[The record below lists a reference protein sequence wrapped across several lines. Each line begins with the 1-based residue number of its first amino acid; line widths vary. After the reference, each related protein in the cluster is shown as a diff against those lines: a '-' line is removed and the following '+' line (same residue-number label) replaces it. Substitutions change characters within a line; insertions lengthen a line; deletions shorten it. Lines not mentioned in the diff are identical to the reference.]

1 MDVLMEM
8 TWSDDI
14 RRKGSRLAVPHFVSC
29 LAWLWHPAQLA
40 AGQWDGPGV
49 KHCAVRTTSGR
60 YLTVISQSGVLQGW
74 TSQRGYHHLKWRGVG
89 LARPRTRTR
98 RKPHALVGLARGHL
112 LDPGGLRAQRPGD
125 VWWRAG
131 GRAKPERRPGG
142 AQDSCRLDQRGSQEL
157 LGWDQWRR
165 RERRPRDWPSGESV
179 PGRAAHRW
187 DSGAAAIGR
196 AALPGKR

>member
-60 YLTVISQSGVLQGW
+60 YLTVISQSGVLQGPPSQ
-74 TSQRGYHHLKWRGVG
+74 TSGRGTWAPRNSYHGKG
-89 LARPRTRTR
+89 
-98 RKPHALVGLARGHL
+98 K
-112 LDPGGLRAQRPGD
+112 
-125 VWWRAG
+125 
-131 GRAKPERRPGG
+131 
-142 AQDSCRLDQRGSQEL
+142 SSQCSAV
-157 LGWDQWRR
+157 RR
-165 RERRPRDWPSGESV
+165 RE
-179 PGRAAHRW
+179 
-187 DSGAAAIGR
+187 
-196 AALPGKR
+196 

>member
-60 YLTVISQSGVLQGW
+60 YLTVISQSGVLQGC
-74 TSQRGYHHLKWRGVG
+74 RALVFWRG
-89 LARPRTRTR
+89 R
-98 RKPHALVGLARGHL
+98 RYSP
-112 LDPGGLRAQRPGD
+112 
-125 VWWRAG
+125 WWRRCHKRRCPSAVPPFSAYHVPPFRG
-131 GRAKPERRPGG
+131 GGPIATPVSSPTTVAHSSASVSRARDGARIALALREWLPECL
-142 AQDSCRLDQRGSQEL
+142 S
-157 LGWDQWRR
+157 
-165 RERRPRDWPSGESV
+165 WPWHFAEIVRS
-179 PGRAAHRW
+179 R
-187 DSGAAAIGR
+187 
-196 AALPGKR
+196 

>member
-60 YLTVISQSGVLQGW
+60 YLTVISQSGVLQEGMALD
-74 TSQRGYHHLKWRGVG
+74 RYARMGYIRL
-89 LARPRTRTR
+89 
-98 RKPHALVGLARGHL
+98 
-112 LDPGGLRAQRPGD
+112 QIIE
-125 VWWRAG
+125 RAG
-131 GRAKPERRPGG
+131 GKEHM
-142 AQDSCRLDQRGSQEL
+142 AQMQTRYEPPDLKT
-157 LGWDQWRR
+157 
-165 RERRPRDWPSGESV
+165 RERFPY
-179 PGRAAHRW
+179 HRW
-187 DSGAAAIGR
+187 MRGEGIPIHFDIAGVADVT
-196 AALPGKR
+196 ALPREPWARTGKGLGTFIELTGTY

>member
-60 YLTVISQSGVLQGW
+60 YLTVISQSGVLQAP
-74 TSQRGYHHLKWRGVG
+74 SPLRERECDESEEPLPAFLG
-89 LARPRTRTR
+89 LGTWVPTALDLGDRVPRFNSCSLHFGPDCCRDP
-98 RKPHALVGLARGHL
+98 RKPSG
-112 LDPGGLRAQRPGD
+112 P
-125 VWWRAG
+125 
-131 GRAKPERRPGG
+131 RRPG
-142 AQDSCRLDQRGSQEL
+142 
-157 LGWDQWRR
+157 RR
-165 RERRPRDWPSGESV
+165 AS
-179 PGRAAHRW
+179 
-187 DSGAAAIGR
+187 I
-196 AALPGKR
+196 

>member
-60 YLTVISQSGVLQGW
+60 YLTVISQSGVLQGASAVD
-74 TSQRGYHHLKWRGVG
+74 TRAPAGYREGTHVAAEVTRDRATAASVG
-89 LARPRTRTR
+89 A
-98 RKPHALVGLARGHL
+98 
-112 LDPGGLRAQRPGD
+112 DRPGD
-125 VWWRAG
+125 PRPGLCARRPESVEH
-131 GRAKPERRPGG
+131 PERG
-142 AQDSCRLDQRGSQEL
+142 RG
-157 LGWDQWRR
+157 
-165 RERRPRDWPSGESV
+165 RERP
-179 PGRAAHRW
+179 
-187 DSGAAAIGR
+187 
-196 AALPGKR
+196 

>member
-60 YLTVISQSGVLQGW
+60 YLTVISQSGVLQGPGF
-74 TSQRGYHHLKWRGVG
+74 THGPRGGRGERSGAVAKATGEPREQRVDAVRLQ
-89 LARPRTRTR
+89 PRVRVRVQAGSIAPSLR
-98 RKPHALVGLARGHL
+98 RSASY
-112 LDPGGLRAQRPGD
+112 
-125 VWWRAG
+125 WRAG
-131 GRAKPERRPGG
+131 NVAAASHPLPFITSSSASIGAMGDNWMLRP
-142 AQDSCRLDQRGSQEL
+142 ALPDASQE
-157 LGWDQWRR
+157 
-165 RERRPRDWPSGESV
+165 PESFQS
-179 PGRAAHRW
+179 R
-187 DSGAAAIGR
+187 SN
-196 AALPGKR
+196 